1 MKKVLLFA
9 VAFLVMFSCSKTN
22 NDTTQNTQ
30 KPTVSWEANPNF
42 DIMEI
47 AVDMNAKVTVNVPEK
62 ASLFSITLSTLPV
75 ELIGVANKLIGT
87 QANKATASKAGVL
100 DLIGDNTAAQA
111 LKRIGFSSAVGTAAQ
126 DATVISLDFEKLLEE
141 LAGETPLSDQSVFT
155 FKITVIDRTGAKLE
169 KDIRFNWTSAPEISS
184 TNTFPY
190 ALTPGT
196 TTPLVLGI
204 DAKGKI
210 AGITIQFDGT
220 AEPGILAWIKNRN
233 KSVNSGSGV
242 IDLMKEGTSTAFDLP
257 TVSDIKDKKQ
267 FSLNLTRLMTQFSYE
282 AQTPGTYMLLVAVV
296 DALGKETQLSFSLSV
311 ALEAE

>member
-1 MKKVLLFA
+1 M
-9 VAFLVMFSCSKTN
+9 
-22 NDTTQNTQ
+22 
-30 KPTVSWEANPNF
+30 
-42 DIMEI
+42 
-47 AVDMNAKVTVNVPEK
+47 
-62 ASLFSITLSTLPV
+62 
-75 ELIGVANKLIGT
+75 
-87 QANKATASKAGVL
+87 
-100 DLIGDNTAAQA
+100 
-111 LKRIGFSSAVGTAAQ
+111 
-126 DATVISLDFEKLLEE
+126 
-141 LAGETPLSDQSVFT
+141 
-155 FKITVIDRTGAKLE
+155 
-169 KDIRFNWTSAPEISS
+169 
-184 TNTFPY
+184 
-190 ALTPGT
+190 
-196 TTPLVLGI
+196 LGI

-257 TVSDIKDKKQ
+257 TASEIKDKKQ